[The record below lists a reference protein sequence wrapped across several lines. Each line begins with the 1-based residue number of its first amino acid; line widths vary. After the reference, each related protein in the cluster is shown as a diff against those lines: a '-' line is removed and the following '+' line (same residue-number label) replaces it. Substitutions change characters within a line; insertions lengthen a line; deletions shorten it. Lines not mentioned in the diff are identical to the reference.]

1 MPYSRKNRVHSRV
14 IFPAFRLLSTS
25 LAVSVACSCKT
36 NVCPIKSQIKG
47 VKEGRDQL
55 YICGA
60 LCLIEVSVH

>member
-1 MPYSRKNRVHSRV
+1 MPYSRK
-14 IFPAFRLLSTS
+14 LLSTS

-47 VKEGRDQL
+47 VKKGRDQL